1 MDKKDFDALSDS
13 EKIDALF
20 DMVKDLQDKKTLTR
34 EQRLQRKSL
43 WSKQDVCFYFGIS
56 TKTFERLKIEGEIN
70 VKQMR
75 GKDYVKIIDLKRRLM
90 DRGED
95 IEWLLKHMP

>member
-1 MDKKDFDALSDS
+1 MDKKDFNALSDS

-56 TKTFERLKIEGEIN
+56 TKTFERWKIEGEIN

-75 GKDYVKIIDLKRRLM
+75 GKDYVKIIDLKKRLM